1 MFEKLA
7 ELNGF
12 KFFVALQKKII
23 HAADLVLTKSG
34 ASANKSKDVRFEIMK
49 VCRLLQEHNV
59 FGGQID
65 REMLEGM
72 VEFIKVEMKKM
83 ENYYE

>member
-7 ELNGF
+7 ELDGF
-12 KFFVALQKKII
+12 KVFIALQKKII
-23 HAADLVLTKSG
+23 HAADLVLTKNG

-59 FGGQID
+59 LGGQID
-65 REMLEGM
+65 REMLEGL
-72 VEFIKVEMKKM
+72 VEFIKKEIQKID
-83 ENYYE
+83 NYY